1 MTDRAIL
8 RARDVAAYIEQ
19 LAPLDSGIPRDDNG
33 FNYGD
38 PDQAVRGIGVTWMP
52 TTRALEEA
60 ARADLNL
67 LVVHE
72 AWWIDEQRSPWYR
85 ELPEWSKP
93 VNLARLRVLVQHG
106 MALYRCHSNWDA
118 RPGDGVADQIGPAL
132 GWEREV
138 ARGRFVRVFEIEPV
152 TLAALA
158 SSVKTCLELPAV
170 RVFGELD
177 RKVRFV
183 APLIGGF
190 GGNQMSIPE
199 EAHRLGAQVVVAGD
213 LVEYV
218 NVHALELGLGVI
230 ETLHS
235 ATENPAMRRLA
246 ELLRDRFPT
255 VPVQYIESG
264 VRDQLHVV

>member
-1 MTDRAIL
+1 MTDSAII
-8 RARDVAAYIEQ
+8 RARDVADYVEQ
-19 LAPLDSGIPRDDNG
+19 LAPLDSGVPRDDNG
-33 FNYGD
+33 FTFGD

-52 TTRALEEA
+52 TTHALEEA
-60 ARADLNL
+60 VRAGLNL

-93 VNLARLRVLVQHG
+93 VNLARLRLLVDHG
-106 MALYRCHSNWDA
+106 LALYRCHSNWDA

-132 GWEREV
+132 GFEREV
-138 ARGRFVRVFEIEPV
+138 ARGRFVRVFEIKPV

-158 SSVKTCLELPAV
+158 ENVKARLELPAV
-170 RVFGELD
+170 RVFGNLD
-177 RKVRFV
+177 RPLRFV

-199 EAHRLGAQVVVAGD
+199 EAQRLGAEAVIAGD

-246 ELLRDRFPT
+246 HLLQERFPA
-255 VPVQYIESG
+255 VPTHYIESG
-264 VRDQLHVV
+264 VRPQLHIV